1 MKTMRSKMARI
12 LRKEF
17 VNSTSKNMKDIS
29 VLPLRTLDAEKDAAL
44 RFYYRSSRMGYFLLT
59 FLPITL
65 CLSVGS
71 IFLGFTEASILG
83 LSIAALLALL
93 RARKVHRRLA
103 HARFVY
109 EYGDQGEL
117 VFTNQSNNYSIKVNG
132 MPQQI
137 ITVVFNGKSYDV
149 KTFDQR
155 RISVLTIPRQIA
167 YAHPQYPD
175 VIVPSGLFQ
184 LQRTKTAGAMG
195 WLGFLLPF
203 AFVFG
208 LIYFIYS
215 QMNGHSHTYA
225 QPDALMYKRDGK
237 WILATVINNFQAY
250 EVSNKGIYGTD
261 YYYAEGLDLQSGDRI
276 WKVKLNN
283 RGSGG
288 GARLLGQSSR
298 YLFFL
303 HNGLVIVDKET
314 GKVAGEDLASIK
326 DKLPQDVIANYESD
340 AGYTYDDSLQA
351 VVVKGNDGLSY
362 TIDGATLKTGTI
374 DVPNPDDYFK
384 NHFRFGNNYEDWIT
398 AVYDDG
404 TNCMA
409 LIDTKDTVLLATQPY
424 GIRERPA
431 QESIRRTLYGC
442 AVNTR
447 DSHWT
452 KLNPGVF
459 LLGGFLVDPSKS
471 LQVPMDSASQYAS
484 FQSLLE
490 RYNHSN
496 PPMRTASG
504 AFLLLH
510 RASIEPDAPLLLTA
524 VSPTGNTLW
533 QVNMPYASIP
543 LQYHDDAGD
552 ALYLFGNAKG
562 SGSDDIDQAT
572 VIDLKTGGVKKYGIK

>member
-1 MKTMRSKMARI
+1 
-12 LRKEF
+12 
-17 VNSTSKNMKDIS
+17 MKDIP

-59 FLPITL
+59 FLPVTL

-71 IFLGFTEASILG
+71 IFLGFTDACILG
-83 LSIAALLALL
+83 ISIAALLAFL
-93 RARKVHRRLA
+93 RARKVRRRLA

-109 EYGDQGEL
+109 EYGEQGEL

-137 ITVVFNGKSYDV
+137 ITVVFNGKSYDL
-149 KTFDQR
+149 KTFDPR

-184 LQRTKTAGAMG
+184 LQRTKTAGTMG

-215 QMNGHSHTYA
+215 EMNGHSHTYA

-250 EVSNKGIYGTD
+250 EVSNKGIYGDD
-261 YYYAEGLDLQSGDRI
+261 YYYAEGLDLQSGDRV

-283 RGSGG
+283 KGNGG

-303 HNGLVIVDKET
+303 RGGPVVVDKET
-314 GKVAGEDLASIK
+314 GKVASEDFASIR
-326 DKLPQDVIANYESD
+326 DKLPKDVIADYESD
-340 AGYTYDDSLQA
+340 AGYTYNDSLQA
-351 VVVKGNDGLSY
+351 VVVKGNDGLFY
-362 TIDGATLKTGTI
+362 TIDGVTLKTGTI
-374 DVPNPDDYFK
+374 DIPNPDEYFK
-384 NHFRFGNNYEDWIT
+384 NRFRFGNNYEDWIT

-404 TNCMA
+404 ARC
-409 LIDTKDTVLLATQPY
+409 LSLLDTKDTVLLATDPH
-424 GIRERPA
+424 GVMGRPGA
-431 QESIRRTLYGC
+431 ESIRRILYSC
-442 AVNTR
+442 PVNTIN
-447 DSHWT
+447 SSWT

-459 LLGGFLVDPSKS
+459 LLGGFLVDPAQS
-471 LQVPMDSASQYAS
+471 LQDPSDSISQYAS

-490 RYNHSN
+490 RYNHTN

-504 AFLLLH
+504 AFLILH
-510 RASIEPDAPLLLTA
+510 RATIEPNAALLLTA

-533 QVNMPYASIP
+533 QVNMPYATIP
-543 LQYHDDAGD
+543 LQYHDGAGD
-552 ALYLFGNAKG
+552 ALYLFGNSKG
-562 SGSDDIDQAT
+562 DGSDDINQAT
-572 VIDLKTGGVKKYGIK
+572 AIDLKTGGVKKYEIK